1 ANFKRLVMESINPT
15 ECLVAGEE
23 LGHDERRELKMFPKL
38 KFYTDRDWN
47 EYKRAHRQV
56 TRIGDEVIRGKK
68 KSALGENHTALYLE
82 NIDGSPAS
90 GDYVNDARKFTRNL
104 INLAISTKCVMPK
117 KWGEADVWFQELFYT
132 ALRQRFPLFQLCHN
146 NAKGNIFMAQVYYE
160 AVTRKWE
167 NISATTVNLNDALY
181 SFKTNSDDEACQG
194 DSNDVPDA
202 QRAGLPAPR
211 PHTKRPSEN
220 TVVPTKPAQ
229 RIRTQPNDPQTDTGA
244 C

>member
-1 ANFKRLVMESINPT
+1 PAANFKRLVMESINPT

-23 LGHDERRELKMFPKL
+23 LGHDEPRDHRTFPKL

-47 EYKRAHRQV
+47 EFKRKHKNV
-56 TRIGDEVIRGKK
+56 THIGDEVIRGKK

-82 NIDGSPAS
+82 HIDGSPAS

-104 INLAISTKCVMPK
+104 INLAISTKCLMPK

-167 NISATTVNLNDALY
+167 NIAATTVNLNDAMY
-181 SFKTNSDDEACQG
+181 SFKTNSDNEACKE
-194 DSNDVPDA
+194 DSNDAPDV
-202 QRAGLPAPR
+202 QRAGLPPPR
-211 PHTKRPSEN
+211 PRAKRPSEMFW
-220 TVVPTKPAQ
+220 TMIIVQ
-229 RIRTQPNDPQTDTGA
+229 GL
-244 C
+244 